1 MDKMSEEEE
10 RYLIKIVC
18 EDLIYLKKEWDQE
31 ISDESLRRSS
41 NVLRNLLVEDQF
53 GKAWRIVGFEKQPRI
68 KAPDLELCIEGLD
81 LSKITL
87 AQAGGA
93 FYHGMQ
99 IMAFAFGKYIL
110 TPEQRKK
117 RAQKTPE
124 SLEREFYL
132 TEYLDSPCIII
143 KGTKIN
149 RRQLIKYVANK
160 LGGTHV
166 DFRRNPSIDADKK
179 YIVLDSTPNN
189 LEIGEK
195 KAVYLELLAIG
206 QSIAKTSDIEKFIS
220 MVDKLESNLYS

>member
-1 MDKMSEEEE
+1 MKTSHTSKKWGS
-10 RYLIKIVC
+10 KIN
-18 EDLIYLKKEWDQE
+18 
-31 ISDESLRRSS
+31 DESLRRSS

-53 GKAWRIVGFEKQPRI
+53 GKAWRIVGFEKQPKI

-99 IMAFAFGKYIL
+99 TMAFASGRYFL
-110 TPEQRKK
+110 TPEQRTK
-117 RAQKTPE
+117 RAQQSPE

-132 TEYLDSPCIII
+132 MEYLDSPCIII

-160 LGGTHV
+160 LGGTHI
-166 DFRRNPSIDADKK
+166 DFRRNPSIDTDKK
-179 YIVLDSTPNN
+179 YIVLDSIPNN
-189 LEIGEK
+189 LEIGDK
-195 KAVYLELLAIG
+195 KALYLELLALG
-206 QSIAKTSDIEKFIS
+206 QCVAKAADTEKFILK
-220 MVDKLESNLYS
+220 VNNFGI